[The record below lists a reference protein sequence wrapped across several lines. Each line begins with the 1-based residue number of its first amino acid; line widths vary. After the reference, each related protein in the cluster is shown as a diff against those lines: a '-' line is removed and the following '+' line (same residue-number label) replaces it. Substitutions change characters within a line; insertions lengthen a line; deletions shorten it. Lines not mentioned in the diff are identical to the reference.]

1 MFKSLVP
8 GPVTVTVTARQCQP
22 EHASEIAMN
31 VPVTRRVGGDRNAD
45 GHGNLIGLEQ
55 LPYYCTGHRESV
67 TESGCTGSGNVQIAV
82 SRAVP
87 RLAAAGY
94 PGLDI
99 AA

>member
-45 GHGNLIGLEQ
+45 GHGNFIGLEQ
-55 LPYYCTGHRESV
+55 LP
-67 TESGCTGSGNVQIAV
+67 
-82 SRAVP
+82 
-87 RLAAAGY
+87 
-94 PGLDI
+94 
-99 AA
+99 

>member
-1 MFKSLVP
+1 M
-8 GPVTVTVTARQCQP
+8 
-22 EHASEIAMN
+22 IAMN
-31 VPVTRRVGGDRNAD
+31 VPVTRSLRVGGDRNAD

-99 AA
+99 AIVMCHSP